1 MGFPFIKGGAH
12 NINSMY
18 LRSFKINVVVYINY
32 HISFFGGWGR
42 VITTGDSILFKVR
55 YSNNYN
61 FFLCL
66 LQDLQ
71 LVQEDVSESLKIAVS
86 DFSKIEKD
94 NVIIFL
100 ILNTPTV
107 NAYIAISWVNNST
120 MADPTL

>member
-1 MGFPFIKGGAH
+1 MGAH

-32 HISFFGGWGR
+32 HFSFLGGWGR

-107 NAYIAISWVNNST
+107 NAYIAIS
-120 MADPTL
+120 

>member
-1 MGFPFIKGGAH
+1 MGG
-12 NINSMY
+12 
-18 LRSFKINVVVYINY
+18 
-32 HISFFGGWGR
+32 GR
-42 VITTGDSILFKVR
+42 VITTGDSLLFKVR
-55 YSNNYN
+55 YSNYN

-100 ILNTPTV
+100 VLNTPTV
-107 NAYIAISWVNNST
+107 NAYIATS
-120 MADPTL
+120 